1 MSPEESTSPIVPYD
15 PTSIT
20 RPVRELLT
28 YYTLVAALTLVAFPI
43 VFLVHY
49 IKYRTLNYRFD
60 DKGIAMSWG
69 YLFRNEIYLTYRR
82 IQDIHVSRNLFH
94 RWLGLAV
101 VSIQTASGSSGA
113 EMSLEGIPDPEKMRD
128 YLYSKMRGARGDEG
142 DPAKADTPNDDST
155 EDEALI
161 LLREIR
167 DALRTTRTKA
177 EQES

>member
-1 MSPEESTSPIVPYD
+1 MNHDESTPPAVPYD
-15 PTSIT
+15 PSSIT

-28 YYTLVAALTLVAFPI
+28 YYTLVSALTLIAFPI
-43 VFLVHY
+43 VFLVHF
-49 IKYRTLNYRFD
+49 IKFRTLEYRFD

-82 IQDIHVSRNLFH
+82 IQDIHVTRNLFH

-113 EMSLEGIPDPEKMRD
+113 EMTLEGIPDPERMRD
-128 YLYSKMRGARGDEG
+128 YLYSQMRGARGNEG
-142 DPAKADTPNDDST
+142 DPAMSDAPDGDST
-155 EDEALI
+155 EDEALV

-167 DALRTTRTKA
+167 DALRANQTKA
-177 EQES
+177 EDES